1 MVETMI
7 EDIEFSAVVVI
18 GEGCDVIPVVVMVIF
33 EVVGIVAELV
43 TMVGAFMLK
52 GEVWTMEGG
61 IIVLKLV
68 EADA

>member
-33 EVVGIVAELV
+33 EVVGIVADLV
-43 TMVGAFMLK
+43 MMVK
-52 GEVWTMEGG
+52 GDV
-61 IIVLKLV
+61 
-68 EADA
+68 